1 MLRAIAAV
9 IVAVVSWF
17 VIATVANLGLRL
29 TWHDYA
35 QVERAMN
42 FTLTMLLA
50 RLLLGT
56 MSSLGAGFVGA
67 WISHSNRLAA
77 LSLVGLLPASFP
89 ADALP
94 ALAAISGLV
103 PPSVLRFPDSDS
115 ATGREA
121 VHGSRSNL
129 CPADA
134 ELTTARL
141 NLSRADRKR

>member
-1 MLRAIAAV
+1 MVRDRHDRKPRLTADLARVCTGRTGHEFHSDDASGEAAIGNN
-9 IVAVVSWF
+9 
-17 VIATVANLGLRL
+17 VIAGC
-29 TWHDYA
+29 
-35 QVERAMN
+35 
-42 FTLTMLLA
+42 
-50 RLLLGT
+50 
-56 MSSLGAGFVGA
+56 GFYRRVDQPFQ
-67 WISHSNRLAA
+67 SNRCVIAGRSAA
-77 LSLVGLLPASFP
+77 ASFP

-103 PPSVLRFPDSDS
+103 PLGVLRFPDSDS